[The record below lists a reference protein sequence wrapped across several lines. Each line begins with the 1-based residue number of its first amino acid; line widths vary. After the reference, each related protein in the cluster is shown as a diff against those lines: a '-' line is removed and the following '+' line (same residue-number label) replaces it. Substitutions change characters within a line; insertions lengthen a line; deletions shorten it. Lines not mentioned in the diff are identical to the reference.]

1 MNTHN
6 FYKKNSNSL
15 INKYDNAD
23 MKNLYKL
30 FDKHLIDKSKILDIG
45 FGSTRDL
52 RYLYSKGHDIWGID
66 PIITFV
72 NNAKNTFKDKSSH
85 FFTGLLPNLFNQK
98 NFNENFDAII
108 CIAVL
113 MHLNHN
119 EYEESI
125 INMIKL
131 VKQNSIII
139 ISYSIGE
146 RKVNDEREFYEIN
159 TKLLFSLFEKY
170 NLNLIDK
177 SVNSDSLNR
186 DELTWETLVLKYQPT
201 Y

>member
-15 INKYDNAD
+15 INIYDNVD
-23 MKNLYKL
+23 MNTLYNL
-30 FDKHLIDKSKILDIG
+30 FDKYLIDKSKILDIG

-66 PIITFV
+66 PTIGFV
-72 NNAKNTFKDKSSH
+72 NNAKNIFKDKSSH